1 MKLNQGQ
8 TAISVMMWAIGLI
21 ATAGLG
27 LNFNNMNANTKQ
39 DENISKLNRETG
51 ELTTDV
57 KYIRQSVDELKEAQK
72 RQLQAQGISWKIAS
86 STSQ

>member
-1 MKLNQGQ
+1 MKYNKGQ
-8 TAISVMMWAIGLI
+8 TVISVLMWAIGLM

-27 LNFNNMNANTKQ
+27 LNLSSMNTNAEQETK
-39 DENISKLNRETG
+39 ISDLNRETG

-57 KYIRQSVDELKEAQK
+57 KYIREAVDDLKEAQI
-72 RQLQAQGISWKIAS
+72 RQLQAQGISWKVAS

>member
-1 MKLNQGQ
+1 
-8 TAISVMMWAIGLI
+8 MMWAIGLI